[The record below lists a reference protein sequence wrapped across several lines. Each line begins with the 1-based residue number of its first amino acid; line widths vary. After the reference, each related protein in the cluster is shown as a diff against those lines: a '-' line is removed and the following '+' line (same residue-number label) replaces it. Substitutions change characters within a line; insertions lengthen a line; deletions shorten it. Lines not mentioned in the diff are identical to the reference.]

1 VFACNK
7 NKALQLQHVPILS
20 ILGCNI
26 DLGLYFEQALQF
38 PNLRRKGGKFDHRPE
53 RPKVLLRTPL
63 PLTPLVW
70 LHHCRAHCT
79 STSTTCWRRSS
90 ARPSAVVSCRPPSS
104 TCSTS
109 STTWHCTTPSSTHT
123 SRTRGN
129 PTGPGSAPLY
139 DTISAG
145 LMPTEARGNYL
156 PEAPYLRE
164 TKTYPNCI

>member
-1 VFACNK
+1 MCLRAIKTKHYSCSAYISSVSWAITLTYTSNG
-7 NKALQLQHVPILS
+7 LS
-20 ILGCNI
+20 S
-26 DLGLYFEQALQF
+26 FQ
-38 PNLRRKGGKFDHRPE
+38 NLRRKGGKFDHRPE

-70 LHHCRAHCT
+70 LHHCRAHCS

-139 DTISAG
+139 DTSSAG
-145 LMPTEARGNYL
+145 LMPTEARGNHL

-164 TKTYPNCI
+164 TKTYPNCT